1 MAWSLNG
8 PSILKLGAQ
17 GQSWGGSSIGLPI
30 MVSQIW
36 YTGNTAAG
44 GHALIR
50 SGTANIVWD
59 VYNAAAKDYNDVVFS
74 PPRRFTN
81 LILATLSNGGAVYV
95 EKA

>member
-1 MAWSLNG
+1 MAMSLNG
-8 PSILKLGAQ
+8 PAILKLGAQ
-17 GQSWGGSSIGLPI
+17 GQSWGAASLGTIT
-30 MVSQIW
+30 VSQMW
-36 YTGNTAAG
+36 YTGNTAAA

-59 VYNAAAKDYNDVVFS
+59 VYNEGTKGYNAIAFD

-81 LILATLSNGGAVYV
+81 LILAVLSNGGAVYV